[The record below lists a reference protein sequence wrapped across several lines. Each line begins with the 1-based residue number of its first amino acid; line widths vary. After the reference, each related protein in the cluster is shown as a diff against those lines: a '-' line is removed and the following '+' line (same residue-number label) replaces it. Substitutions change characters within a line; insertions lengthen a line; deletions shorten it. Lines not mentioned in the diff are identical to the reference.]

1 MNESYLSTQLTSSV
15 SSNIGYYTSNNT
27 AVNGIYYIDD
37 KAVISTAILPQGNIT
52 YAQSSTTDIQLKA
65 SHELKPLKFL
75 PL

>member
-1 MNESYLSTQLTSSV
+1 MNESYLGTQLISSV
-15 SSNIGYYTSNNT
+15 SSNIGYCTSDNT
-27 AVNGIYYIDD
+27 AINGIYFVEDS
-37 KAVISTAILPQGNIT
+37 AVVSSAVLPQGNIV